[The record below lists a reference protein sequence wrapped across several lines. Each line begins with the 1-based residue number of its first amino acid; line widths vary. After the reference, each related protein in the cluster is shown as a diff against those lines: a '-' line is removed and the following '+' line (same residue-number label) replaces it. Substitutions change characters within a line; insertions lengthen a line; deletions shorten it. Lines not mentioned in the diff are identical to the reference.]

1 MNINHFFVFL
11 LFCLSMILVLFK
23 PMDIKQQSFTDIP
36 LFSISSFTMY
46 ELDSK
51 GLITLMNGDK
61 ATKYANRYEV
71 EQMNY
76 TDNSKEYIA
85 NMKSNSG
92 VYKNNTVYLNGDIIY
107 SREDGLTF
115 KTQKAIYN
123 KKTTIATVDGAYLLY
138 MGENMVTGEKLKYN
152 NSLET
157 IESKNIKAVYKLE
170 ESN

>member
-1 MNINHFFVFL
+1 MNINYFFVFL
-11 LFCLSMILVLFK
+11 LFSLSMILLLFK

-61 ATKYANRYEV
+61 ATKYAGRYEV

-92 VYKNNTVYLNGDIIY
+92 VYKDNTVYLNGDIIY

-115 KTQKAIYN
+115 KTQKALYN
-123 KKTTIATVDGAYLLY
+123 KKTTIATVDGSYLLY

-157 IESKNIKAVYKLE
+157 IESKNVRAIYQIQ

>member
-1 MNINHFFVFL
+1 MNINHFFAFL
-11 LFCLSMILVLFK
+11 FISLLMILLLFK
-23 PMDIKQQSFTDIP
+23 PMDIKQQSFTDVP
-36 LFSISSFTMY
+36 SFSISSFIMY
-46 ELDSK
+46 ELNSK

-71 EQMNY
+71 ERMNY

-85 NMKSNSG
+85 NMKSNTG
-92 VYKNNTVYLNGDIIY
+92 VYKNNTVYLDGDIIY

-115 KTQKAIYN
+115 KTQKAVYN
-123 KKTTIATVDGAYLLY
+123 KKTTVATVDGSYVLY
-138 MGENMVTGEKLKYN
+138 RDANIVTGEKLKYN

-157 IESKNIKAVYKLE
+157 LESKNIKAIYQLE